1 MFSANFDANKVT
13 NIGIKYISS
22 SFGTPTDGEQATGE
36 ICNATDGA
44 NKNAVQ
50 GDINNIDI
58 NKPLA
63 EKYYAAAF
71 IKVDGKTYWSDPISC
86 TLNTTKKLEGY
97 TPQGGNE

>member
-1 MFSANFDANKVT
+1 MISIFS
-13 NIGIKYISS
+13 S
-22 SFGTPTDGEQATGE
+22 TPVLVSCAKINLG
-36 ICNATDGA
+36 C
-44 NKNAVQ
+44 
-50 GDINNIDI
+50 DINNIDI